1 MYDYKFRQNDLS
13 VNKPKRTLNRKV
25 LGISG
30 LAVAAASVYG
40 IVQLNF
46 PWQAQTDVPETDSDI
61 IPLAL
66 PPHAEPE
73 ERTQPADTDLSRP
86 AENPSD
92 QAFTDTTDLSQAR
105 VSTAALS
112 TPKKTL
118 AGTEGVSVE
127 KYQVAAASD

>member
-1 MYDYKFRQNDLS
+1 MYDYKFRQNDIS
-13 VNKPKRTLNRKV
+13 VNRPKRTLVRKV

-40 IVQLNF
+40 IVQLDF

-73 ERTQPADTDLSRP
+73 ESMQPADAVDETQSALESDTKEG
-86 AENPSD
+86 ENGTWIEREVKPGDSL
-92 QAFTDTTDLSQAR
+92 AKTFR
-105 VSTAALS
+105 VGHRLRA
-112 TPKKTL
+112 
-118 AGTEGVSVE
+118 
-127 KYQVAAASD
+127 